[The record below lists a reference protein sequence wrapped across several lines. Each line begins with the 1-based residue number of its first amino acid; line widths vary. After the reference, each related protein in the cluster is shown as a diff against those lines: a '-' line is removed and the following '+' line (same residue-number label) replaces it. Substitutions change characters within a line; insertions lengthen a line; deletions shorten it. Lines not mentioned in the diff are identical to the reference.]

1 MRCLHQCTEFLQI
14 PLLGIDVI
22 QEDLDGFLLFGW
34 QLNYAA
40 QLSCGSY
47 GKMQLQRRA
56 HRTVIVFAEVHIVD
70 EAPQALERILL
81 QSSQFLLKSR
91 IGEQLLVERDQR
103 RNYLPALH
111 EFARRKKAIT
121 QLKIA
126 TDVARGRGALSSM
139 HFHQQVAQ
147 PEFDLLGAALQL
159 VCFLNEAFR
168 CVKPRERPRMF
179 ARKRANSLDEF

>member
-1 MRCLHQCTEFLQI
+1 MRRLHQCTKFLQI

-22 QEDLDGFLLFGW
+22 QEDLDGFFLFGW

-47 GKMQLQRRA
+47 GKMQLQRRT
-56 HRTVIVFAEVHIVD
+56 HRTVVVFTKVHIVD
-70 EAPQALERILL
+70 ETTQALERILL

-91 IGEQLLVERDQR
+91 IGEQLLVERDQGW
-103 RNYLPALH
+103 NYLPALH
-111 EFARRKKAIT
+111 EFARREQAIT

-139 HFHQQVAQ
+139 HLHQQVAQ

-168 CVKPRERPRMF
+168 CVEPCEGPSML